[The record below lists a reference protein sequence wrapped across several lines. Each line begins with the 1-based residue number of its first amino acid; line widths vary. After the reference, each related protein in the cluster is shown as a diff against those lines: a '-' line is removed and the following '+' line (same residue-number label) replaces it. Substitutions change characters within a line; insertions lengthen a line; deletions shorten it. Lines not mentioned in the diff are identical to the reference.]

1 MEARKDAVE
10 TLISILEEQEKIYE
24 ELLELAR
31 QKQKILIKGDI
42 AALEEIT
49 VQEEGL
55 VLQAGKLEEKRE
67 QCFAALA
74 QDYGVGPESTLADF
88 LPCVE
93 EPSRT
98 SLEKVHGGLSACLKD
113 LRRLNQEN
121 TQLLEQ
127 SIQFVNFTVDV
138 LSQQSKPLYN
148 ADKEVKVENL
158 TNFLDKKV

>member
-1 MEARKDAVE
+1 MEARKDALGE
-10 TLISILEEQEKIYE
+10 LIRILQEQQKIYQ
-24 ELLELAR
+24 ELLELSG

-42 AALEEIT
+42 AALAEIT
-49 VQEEGL
+49 GQEEGL
-55 VLQAGKLEEKRE
+55 VFQAGKLEEKRE

-74 QDYGVGPESTLADF
+74 EEFDVGPESTLAEF
-88 LPCVE
+88 LPRVDE
-93 EPSRT
+93 QSR
-98 SLEKVHGGLSACLKD
+98 SMLERVHADFSACLND
-113 LRRLNQEN
+113 LRRFNQEN

-148 ADKEVKVENL
+148 SDKEVKVENL

>member
-42 AALEEIT
+42 AALAEIT

-67 QCFAALA
+67 HCFTALA

-88 LPCVE
+88 LPCVD
-93 EPSRT
+93 EPSR
-98 SLEKVHGGLSACLKD
+98 SLLERVHGNLSACLKD
-113 LRRLNQEN
+113 LQKFNQEN

-148 ADKEVKVENL
+148 ADKEVKVESL